1 MPGSQ
6 VRLLNLIL
14 RTTTLI
20 RHLETERKILL
31 TIQVLIIRDILL
43 VDTVLVTVNP
53 VVPDD
58 IILQLFLKAS
68 TELVYKL
75 SVSDPVSPVS
85 ILLSIFSASR
95 TGASLMTSS

>member
-6 VRLLNLIL
+6 VRLLNLVL

-31 TIQVLIIRDILL
+31 TIQVLIIRDILP
-43 VDTVLVTVNP
+43 VNMVSVSINP
-53 VVPDD
+53 VVPDY

-68 TELVYKL
+68 TELIYKL

-85 ILLSIFSASR
+85 TLLSIFSASR
-95 TGASLMTSS
+95 TGASLIISS